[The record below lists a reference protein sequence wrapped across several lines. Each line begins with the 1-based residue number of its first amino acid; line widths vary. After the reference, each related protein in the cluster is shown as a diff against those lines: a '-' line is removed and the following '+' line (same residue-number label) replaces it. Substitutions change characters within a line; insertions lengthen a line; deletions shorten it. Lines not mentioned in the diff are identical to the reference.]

1 MKSLVLYSYC
11 EQSSVL
17 ESYCEHSIVLIAI
30 VNSLVLDRYC

>member
-1 MKSLVLYSYC
+1 MKSLVLYSCC

-17 ESYCEHSIVLIAI
+17 KSYCEHSIVLIAI